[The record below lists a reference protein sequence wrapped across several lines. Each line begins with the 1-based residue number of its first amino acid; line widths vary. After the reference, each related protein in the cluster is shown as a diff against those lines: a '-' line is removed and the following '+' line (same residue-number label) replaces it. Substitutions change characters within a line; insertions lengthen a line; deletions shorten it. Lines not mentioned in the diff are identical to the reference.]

1 MKVEFEKVID
11 GINRYIDREIYGN
24 LNDLQEMLA
33 RLAVGRINQNSDGI
47 KKYLMTNGF
56 CKTLCLV
63 DSEGM
68 VDVDDILQDIR
79 AEIDR
84 KGSIQVEI
92 PFIGKLTFRAND
104 IDVLRSEIIGGY

>member
-92 PFIGKLTFRAND
+92 PFIGKLPFRAND
-104 IDVLRSEIIGGY
+104 IDLLRSEIIGGY

>member
-11 GINRYIDREIYGN
+11 GMNRYIDREIYGN
-24 LNDLQEMLA
+24 LNDLQELLA
-33 RLAVGRINQNSDGI
+33 RMAVGQINHNTDGI

-56 CKTLCLV
+56 CRTLCLV

-68 VDVDDILQDIR
+68 VDIDRILQDLR
-79 AEIDR
+79 TEIDR

-92 PFIGKLTFRAND
+92 PLIGKLTFRAND
-104 IDVLRSEIIGGY
+104 VDILRNEITGGY